1 MPATAEL
8 MRLPILAPR
17 FRKEINS
24 ASSRLRPQHDY
35 AKRAAPP
42 QQDKFLPALT
52 KFVLFDKFCL
62 GADKSP
68 TTAPRACP
76 ISRHING
83 PHVR

>member
-8 MRLPILAPR
+8 MRLPILAPG
-17 FRKEINS
+17 FHEEINS
-24 ASSRLRPQHDY
+24 ASSRLRLHPGY
-35 AKRAAPP
+35 ATQATRP
-42 QQDKFLPALT
+42 QQDKFLPCLT

-68 TTAPRACP
+68 TTAPRACA

>member
-8 MRLPILAPR
+8 MRLPILAPG

-24 ASSRLRPQHDY
+24 ASSRLRLQRDDATQASQPQW
-35 AKRAAPP
+35 
-42 QQDKFLPALT
+42 DKFLSALT

-62 GADKSP
+62 GSDKSP
-68 TTAPRACP
+68 TNAPRAFA
-76 ISRHING
+76 ISLQING